1 MKAEQFATGC
11 VSCRLA
17 AQGSALPIR
26 ERIYAD
32 GLWRVAHAFNGALPG
47 WLVLLPQRHVTSLEE
62 LTADEAALLGPL
74 LRRLS
79 IALHAVVGCEK
90 TYVMQFAEAEGFSH
104 VHFHVVPR
112 MAGWPREHKGPRV
125 FHFLDQDETA
135 WMATDEMDRIGMFV
149 REHLQAMQ
157 AGASRGV

>member
-1 MKAEQFATGC
+1 MKDERFRAGCFSCEQTA
-11 VSCRLA
+11 RRA
-17 AQGSALPIR
+17 DLPLR
-26 ERIYAD
+26 ERIYDD
-32 GLWRVAHAFNGALPG
+32 GLWRVAHAFNSALSG
-47 WLVLLPQRHVTSLEE
+47 WLVLLPQRHVTSIAE

-74 LRRLS
+74 LHQVS
-79 IALHAVVGCEK
+79 QALQDVVSCPK

-135 WMATDEMDRIGMFV
+135 WVPTHEMDRIGAAV
-149 REHLQAMQ
+149 AERLRA
-157 AGASRGV
+157 AD